1 MLSNTGQSG
10 LAPCKDRGQK
20 ETSDPPPDP
29 DFSKTQVCLDL
40 KVWLGL
46 FSAANSIQCEMYSM
60 PESANALQ
68 TWVVSFP
75 SVIYTK
81 LFKNTG

>member
-1 MLSNTGQSG
+1 ML
-10 LAPCKDRGQK
+10 DRVVWLLVRKLQILLQIQI
-20 ETSDPPPDP
+20 
-29 DFSKTQVCLDL
+29 FFKTWECLDL
-40 KVWLGL
+40 KVWLGF